1 MNNIENY
8 FIHKNLPQ
16 SLDKE
21 NVQEVAKV
29 VDDTLLSFD
38 KTIAEVLI
46 YPAIDMLGS
55 ELINTLA
62 IQMHCD
68 FYDDTLPLA
77 VRRNLVKNS
86 IAWHRIKGTPA
97 AVEQMIQTV
106 YQTGVVEEW
115 FDYGGE
121 PFFFKVNLGDSQIT
135 TQKIKNLIKMINAS
149 KNVRSWLEV
158 LRFSKSIDITRYLGC
173 FADVHKKYEIIPGIV
188 QGGDISSSIFIG
200 GHNEIHHS
208 ADVRVQHVSGAEAQG
223 NILLGGN
230 LSGYGKVELLP
241 RCVSDSDTF
250 AKILLGGNLSEYGKV
265 ELLPRCVSDSDTF
278 AKLPVGTGVS
288 SEKYVCISPRSA
300 INQDVICSF
309 KTGIGE
315 ITYKAISLHK
325 EENK

>member
-1 MNNIENY
+1 MNNIEDY
-8 FIHKNLPQ
+8 FIRKNLPQ

-21 NVQEVAKV
+21 NIQEVAKV

-158 LRFSKSIDITRYLGC
+158 LRFSKSIDIIRYLGC

-250 AKILLGGNLSEYGKV
+250 AK
-265 ELLPRCVSDSDTF
+265 
-278 AKLPVGTGVS
+278 LPVGTGVS

>member
-1 MNNIENY
+1 MNNIEDY

-16 SLDKE
+16 SLDKK

-250 AKILLGGNLSEYGKV
+250 AK
-265 ELLPRCVSDSDTF
+265 
-278 AKLPVGTGVS
+278 LPVGTGVS

>member
-1 MNNIENY
+1 MNNIEDY

-241 RCVSDSDTF
+241 R
-250 AKILLGGNLSEYGKV
+250 
-265 ELLPRCVSDSDTF
+265 RVSDSDTF

-288 SEKYVCISPRSA
+288 SENYVCISPRSA
-300 INQDVICSF
+300 INQDMICSF

>member
-250 AKILLGGNLSEYGKV
+250 AK
-265 ELLPRCVSDSDTF
+265 
-278 AKLPVGTGVS
+278 LPVGTGVS
-288 SEKYVCISPRSA
+288 SEKYVCISPHSA

>member
-1 MNNIENY
+1 MNNIEDY

-16 SLDKE
+16 SLDKK

-158 LRFSKSIDITRYLGC
+158 LRFSKSIDIIRYLGC

-208 ADVRVQHVSGAEAQG
+208 AEVRLQHISGAEAQG
-223 NILLGGN
+223 N
-230 LSGYGKVELLP
+230 
-241 RCVSDSDTF
+241 
-250 AKILLGGNLSEYGKV
+250 ILLGGNLSEYGKV

>member
-1 MNNIENY
+1 MNNIEDY

-158 LRFSKSIDITRYLGC
+158 LRFSKSIDIIRYLGC

-250 AKILLGGNLSEYGKV
+250 AK
-265 ELLPRCVSDSDTF
+265 
-278 AKLPVGTGVS
+278 LPVGTCVS

>member
-1 MNNIENY
+1 MNNIEDY

-29 VDDTLLSFD
+29 VDDTLLSCD

-135 TQKIKNLIKMINAS
+135 TQKIKNLIKMINVS

-250 AKILLGGNLSEYGKV
+250 AK
-265 ELLPRCVSDSDTF
+265 
-278 AKLPVGTGVS
+278 LPVGTGVS

-300 INQDVICSF
+300 TNQDVICSF

>member
-135 TQKIKNLIKMINAS
+135 TQKIKNLIKMINVS

-208 ADVRVQHVSGAEAQG
+208 ADVRVQHISGAEAQG

-230 LSGYGKVELLP
+230 LSG
-241 RCVSDSDTF
+241 
-250 AKILLGGNLSEYGKV
+250 YGKV

>member
-1 MNNIENY
+1 MNNIEDY

-21 NVQEVAKV
+21 NIQEVAKV

-135 TQKIKNLIKMINAS
+135 TQKIKNLIKMINVS

-250 AKILLGGNLSEYGKV
+250 AK
-265 ELLPRCVSDSDTF
+265 
-278 AKLPVGTGVS
+278 LPVGTGVS

>member
-1 MNNIENY
+1 MNNIEDY

-16 SLDKE
+16 SLDKK

-223 NILLGGN
+223 NILMGGN
-230 LSGYGKVELLP
+230 LSG
-241 RCVSDSDTF
+241 
-250 AKILLGGNLSEYGKV
+250 YGKV

>member
-1 MNNIENY
+1 MNNIEDY
-8 FIHKNLPQ
+8 FIRKNLPQ

-21 NVQEVAKV
+21 NIQEVAKV

-223 NILLGGN
+223 NILM
-230 LSGYGKVELLP
+230 
-241 RCVSDSDTF
+241 
-250 AKILLGGNLSEYGKV
+250 GGNLSEYGKV

>member
-135 TQKIKNLIKMINAS
+135 TQKIKNLIKMINVS

-250 AKILLGGNLSEYGKV
+250 AK
-265 ELLPRCVSDSDTF
+265 
-278 AKLPVGTGVS
+278 LPVGTGVS
-288 SEKYVCISPRSA
+288 SEKYVCISPHSA

>member
-1 MNNIENY
+1 MNNIEDY

-16 SLDKE
+16 SLDKK

-135 TQKIKNLIKMINAS
+135 TQKIKNLIKMINVS

-200 GHNEIHHS
+200 GHNES

-230 LSGYGKVELLP
+230 LSG
-241 RCVSDSDTF
+241 
-250 AKILLGGNLSEYGKV
+250 YGKV

>member
-1 MNNIENY
+1 MNNIEDY

-135 TQKIKNLIKMINAS
+135 TQKIKNLIKMINVS

-208 ADVRVQHVSGAEAQG
+208 ADVRLQHVSGAEAQG

-230 LSGYGKVELLP
+230 LSG
-241 RCVSDSDTF
+241 
-250 AKILLGGNLSEYGKV
+250 YGKV

>member
-1 MNNIENY
+1 MNNIEDY

-223 NILLGGN
+223 NILM
-230 LSGYGKVELLP
+230 
-241 RCVSDSDTF
+241 
-250 AKILLGGNLSEYGKV
+250 GGNLSEYGKV

>member
-1 MNNIENY
+1 MNNIEDY
-8 FIHKNLPQ
+8 FIHKNLPR

-38 KTIAEVLI
+38 KTIAEILI

-208 ADVRVQHVSGAEAQG
+208 ADVRLQHISGAEAQG

-241 RCVSDSDTF
+241 R
-250 AKILLGGNLSEYGKV
+250 
-265 ELLPRCVSDSDTF
+265 RVSDSDTF

-288 SEKYVCISPRSA
+288 SENYVCISPRSA
-300 INQDVICSF
+300 IDQDMICSF

>member
-1 MNNIENY
+1 MNNIEDY

-106 YQTGVVEEW
+106 YQTVVVEEW

-158 LRFSKSIDITRYLGC
+158 LRFSKSIDIIRYLGC

-230 LSGYGKVELLP
+230 LSGYGKVELMH
-241 RCVSDSDTF
+241 
-250 AKILLGGNLSEYGKV
+250 
-265 ELLPRCVSDSDTF
+265 RCVSDSDTF

>member
-1 MNNIENY
+1 MNNIEDY

-16 SLDKE
+16 SLDNE

-55 ELINTLA
+55 ELINSLA

-135 TQKIKNLIKMINAS
+135 TQKIKNLIKMINVS

-208 ADVRVQHVSGAEAQG
+208 ADVRLQHVSGAEAQG

-250 AKILLGGNLSEYGKV
+250 AK
-265 ELLPRCVSDSDTF
+265 
-278 AKLPVGTGVS
+278 LPVGTGVS
-288 SEKYVCISPRSA
+288 SENYVCISPRSA
-300 INQDVICSF
+300 INQDMICSF

>member
-1 MNNIENY
+1 MNNIEDY

-158 LRFSKSIDITRYLGC
+158 LRFSKSIDIIRYLGC

-250 AKILLGGNLSEYGKV
+250 AK
-265 ELLPRCVSDSDTF
+265 
-278 AKLPVGTGVS
+278 LPVGTGVS
-288 SEKYVCISPRSA
+288 SEKYVCISPHSA

>member
-1 MNNIENY
+1 MNNIEDY

-135 TQKIKNLIKMINAS
+135 TQKIKNLIKMINVS

-158 LRFSKSIDITRYLGC
+158 LRFSKSIDIIRYLGC

-250 AKILLGGNLSEYGKV
+250 AK
-265 ELLPRCVSDSDTF
+265 
-278 AKLPVGTGVS
+278 LPVGTGVS

>member
-1 MNNIENY
+1 MNNIEDY

-135 TQKIKNLIKMINAS
+135 TQKIKNLIKMINVS

-200 GHNEIHHS
+200 GHNEIHHN

-230 LSGYGKVELLP
+230 LSG
-241 RCVSDSDTF
+241 
-250 AKILLGGNLSEYGKV
+250 YGKV

>member
-1 MNNIENY
+1 MNNIEDY
-8 FIHKNLPQ
+8 FIHKNLPH

-135 TQKIKNLIKMINAS
+135 TQKIKNLIKMINVS

-241 RCVSDSDTF
+241 RCVSDSDTL
-250 AKILLGGNLSEYGKV
+250 AK
-265 ELLPRCVSDSDTF
+265 P
-278 AKLPVGTGVS
+278 PVGTGVS
-288 SEKYVCISPRSA
+288 SENYVCISPRSA
-300 INQDVICSF
+300 TNQDVICSF

>member
-1 MNNIENY
+1 MNNIEDY

-16 SLDKE
+16 SLDKK

-158 LRFSKSIDITRYLGC
+158 LRFSKSIDIIRYLGC

-250 AKILLGGNLSEYGKV
+250 AK
-265 ELLPRCVSDSDTF
+265 
-278 AKLPVGTGVS
+278 LPVGTGVS

>member
-1 MNNIENY
+1 MNNIEDY

-68 FYDDTLPLA
+68 FYDDTLPLD

-230 LSGYGKVELLP
+230 LS
-241 RCVSDSDTF
+241 
-250 AKILLGGNLSEYGKV
+250 EYGKV

>member
-1 MNNIENY
+1 MNNIEDY

-135 TQKIKNLIKMINAS
+135 TQKIKNLIKMINVS

-200 GHNEIHHS
+200 GHNEIHHI

-223 NILLGGN
+223 N
-230 LSGYGKVELLP
+230 
-241 RCVSDSDTF
+241 
-250 AKILLGGNLSEYGKV
+250 ILLGGNLSEYGKV

>member
-135 TQKIKNLIKMINAS
+135 TQKIKNLIKMINVS

-230 LSGYGKVELLP
+230 LSGYGK
-241 RCVSDSDTF
+241 
-250 AKILLGGNLSEYGKV
+250 A

>member
-1 MNNIENY
+1 MNNIEDY

-135 TQKIKNLIKMINAS
+135 TQKIKNLIKMINVS

-230 LSGYGKVELLP
+230 LS
-241 RCVSDSDTF
+241 
-250 AKILLGGNLSEYGKV
+250 EYGKA

>member
-1 MNNIENY
+1 MNNIEDY

-158 LRFSKSIDITRYLGC
+158 LRFSKSIDIIRYLGC

-250 AKILLGGNLSEYGKV
+250 AK
-265 ELLPRCVSDSDTF
+265 
-278 AKLPVGTGVS
+278 LPVGTGVS
-288 SEKYVCISPRSA
+288 SENYVCISPRSA
-300 INQDVICSF
+300 INQDMICSF

>member
-8 FIHKNLPQ
+8 FIHKNMPQ

-200 GHNEIHHS
+200 GHNEINHS

-230 LSGYGKVELLP
+230 LSGH
-241 RCVSDSDTF
+241 
-250 AKILLGGNLSEYGKV
+250 GKV

>member
-1 MNNIENY
+1 MNNIEDY
-8 FIHKNLPQ
+8 FIRKNLPQ

-158 LRFSKSIDITRYLGC
+158 LRFSKSIDIIRYLGC

-250 AKILLGGNLSEYGKV
+250 AK
-265 ELLPRCVSDSDTF
+265 
-278 AKLPVGTGVS
+278 LPVGTGVS

>member
-1 MNNIENY
+1 MNNIEDY

-208 ADVRVQHVSGAEAQG
+208 ADVRVQHVSGAKAQG

-230 LSGYGKVELLP
+230 LSG
-241 RCVSDSDTF
+241 
-250 AKILLGGNLSEYGKV
+250 YGKV

>member
-1 MNNIENY
+1 MNNIEDY

-77 VRRNLVKNS
+77 VRRNLVKNA

-121 PFFFKVNLGDSQIT
+121 PFFFKVNSQIT
-135 TQKIKNLIKMINAS
+135 TQKIKNLIKMINVS

-200 GHNEIHHS
+200 GHNEIHHN

-230 LSGYGKVELLP
+230 LSG
-241 RCVSDSDTF
+241 
-250 AKILLGGNLSEYGKV
+250 YGKV

>member
-1 MNNIENY
+1 MNNIEDY

-149 KNVRSWLEV
+149 KNVRSWLEA

-250 AKILLGGNLSEYGKV
+250 AK
-265 ELLPRCVSDSDTF
+265 
-278 AKLPVGTGVS
+278 LPVGTGVS

-300 INQDVICSF
+300 TNQDVICSF

>member
-135 TQKIKNLIKMINAS
+135 TQKIKNLIKMINVS

-250 AKILLGGNLSEYGKV
+250 AK
-265 ELLPRCVSDSDTF
+265 
-278 AKLPVGTGVS
+278 LPVGTGVS

>member
-1 MNNIENY
+1 MNNIEDY

-38 KTIAEVLI
+38 KTITEVLI

-250 AKILLGGNLSEYGKV
+250 AK
-265 ELLPRCVSDSDTF
+265 
-278 AKLPVGTGVS
+278 LPVGTGVS

>member
-158 LRFSKSIDITRYLGC
+158 LRFSKSIDIIRYLGC

-188 QGGDISSSIFIG
+188 QGGDVSSSIFIG

-250 AKILLGGNLSEYGKV
+250 AK
-265 ELLPRCVSDSDTF
+265 
-278 AKLPVGTGVS
+278 LPVGTGVS

-300 INQDVICSF
+300 TNQDVICSF

>member
-1 MNNIENY
+1 MNNIEDY

-135 TQKIKNLIKMINAS
+135 TQKIKNLIKMINVS

-223 NILLGGN
+223 NILMGGN
-230 LSGYGKVELLP
+230 LSG
-241 RCVSDSDTF
+241 
-250 AKILLGGNLSEYGKV
+250 YGKV

-288 SEKYVCISPRSA
+288 SENYVCISPRSA
-300 INQDVICSF
+300 INQDMICSF

>member
-1 MNNIENY
+1 MNNIEDY

-135 TQKIKNLIKMINAS
+135 TQKIKNLIKMINVS

-208 ADVRVQHVSGAEAQG
+208 ADMRVQHVSGAEAQG
-223 NILLGGN
+223 N
-230 LSGYGKVELLP
+230 
-241 RCVSDSDTF
+241 
-250 AKILLGGNLSEYGKV
+250 ILLGGNLSEYGKV

-300 INQDVICSF
+300 TNQDVICSF

>member
-97 AVEQMIQTV
+97 AVEQMIQPV

-173 FADVHKKYEIIPGIV
+173 FADVHKKYEIIPGLV

-250 AKILLGGNLSEYGKV
+250 AK
-265 ELLPRCVSDSDTF
+265 
-278 AKLPVGTGVS
+278 LPVGTGIS